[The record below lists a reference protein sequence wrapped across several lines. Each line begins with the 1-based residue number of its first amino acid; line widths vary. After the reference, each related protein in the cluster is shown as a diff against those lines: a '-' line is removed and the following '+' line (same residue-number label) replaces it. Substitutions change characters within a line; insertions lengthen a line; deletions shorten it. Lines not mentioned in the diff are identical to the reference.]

1 MSPRKLTTIVP
12 ITLLSAGVLLGAGC
26 RLDVDGQAYI
36 EREQKRFPVEGTTV
50 ADLDL
55 KTFSGRIE
63 IVSWD
68 RPEVLV
74 EIEKRGED
82 KDAVSK
88 ITVASEQKASK
99 ISIDV
104 RHPGRTT
111 FVGIGHFTSPSA
123 KLIVSVPRKCNIIAR
138 SGDGAIA
145 LERVE
150 GSIDLRTDD
159 GSIRVVESKGT
170 LLAESRDGSMTLD
183 DVDGHVEA
191 RTDDGAIRV
200 SGTPNVLR
208 VRTDDGAVTLR
219 IRDGATMADD
229 WMVTTND
236 GSVTVEL
243 PKAFN
248 AMINADPGGDGRV
261 RSELALSNA
270 TGSGADSK
278 RRDRGAM
285 SGQLGAGGRLFTLRT
300 GDGTIRLTNY

>member
-1 MSPRKLTTIVP
+1 MSLTKLLPVTV
-12 ITLLSAGVLLGAGC
+12 LSAGVLFGTGC
-26 RLDVDGQAYI
+26 RLDVNGQAYI
-36 EREQKRFPVEGTTV
+36 EREQKRFPVDGVATV

-63 IVSWD
+63 VISWD

-88 ITVASEQKASK
+88 ITVTSEQKASK

-104 RHPGRTT
+104 RHPGRTS

-123 KLIVSVPRKCNIIAR
+123 KLIVSVPRKCNITAR
-138 SGDGAIA
+138 SGDGSIA

-150 GSIDLRTDD
+150 GSLDLRTDE
-159 GSIRVVESKGT
+159 GTIRVIESRGQ

-183 DVDGHVEA
+183 DVSGHVEA
-191 RTDDGAIRV
+191 RTSDGTVRV
-200 SGTPNVLR
+200 SGTPSVLR
-208 VRTDDGAVTLR
+208 IRSGDGSVSLR
-219 IRDGATMADD
+219 IRDGATMTDD

-236 GSVTVEL
+236 GSVTAEL
-243 PKAFN
+243 PKDFS
-248 AMINADPGGDGRV
+248 AMIEADPGSDGRV
-261 RSELALSNA
+261 RSELVLSNV
-270 TGSGADSK
+270 TGAGSDS
-278 RRDRGAM
+278 RRRERGAM
-285 SGQLGAGGRLFTLRT
+285 SGQLGAGGKRFTLRT

>member
-1 MSPRKLTTIVP
+1 MSITRIVP
-12 ITLLSAGVLLGAGC
+12 VTLLSAGVLLGAGC

-36 EREQKRFPVEGTTV
+36 EREQKRFPVEGAAAV

-82 KDAVSK
+82 KEAVSK
-88 ITVASEQKASK
+88 ITVTSDQKASK
-99 ISIDV
+99 ISVDV

-123 KLIVSVPRKCNIIAR
+123 RLIVSVPRKCNIIAR
-138 SGDGAIA
+138 SGDGSIV

-159 GSIRVVESKGT
+159 GTIRVLESKGT

-183 DVDGHVEA
+183 DVNGHVEA
-191 RTDDGAIRV
+191 RTNDGAVRV
-200 SGTPNVLR
+200 SGTPSVLR
-208 VRTDDGAVTLR
+208 VRTGDGSVSLR
-219 IRDGATMADD
+219 IRDGATMTDD

-243 PKAFN
+243 PKDFN
-248 AMINADPGGDGRV
+248 AMIDADPGSDGRV
-261 RSELALSNA
+261 RSELALSNV
-270 TGSGADSK
+270 TGAGADTK
-278 RRDRGAM
+278 RRERGAM
-285 SGQLGAGGRLFTLRT
+285 NGQLGAGGKLFTLRT

>member
-1 MSPRKLTTIVP
+1 MTKLLP
-12 ITLLSAGVLLGAGC
+12 ATLLGAGILLGAGC
-26 RLDVDGQAYI
+26 RLDVNGQAYI
-36 EREQKRFPVEGTTV
+36 EREQKRFAVDGV

-55 KTFSGRIE
+55 KTFSGRVE

-82 KDAVSK
+82 KEAVSK
-88 ITVASEQKASK
+88 ISINAEQKAQK

-104 RHPGRTT
+104 RHTGRTG

-123 KLIVSVPRKCNIIAR
+123 RLIVSVPRKCNIIAR
-138 SGDGAIA
+138 SGDGSIA

-150 GSIDLRTDD
+150 GSLDLRTDD
-159 GSIRVVESKGT
+159 GTIRVVESRGQ

-183 DVDGHVEA
+183 DVSGHVEA
-191 RTDDGAIRV
+191 RTSDGRVSV

-208 VRTDDGAVTLR
+208 IRTGDGSVSLR

-243 PKAFN
+243 PKDFS
-248 AMINADPGGDGRV
+248 AMIDADPGGDGRV
-261 RSELALSNA
+261 RSELVLSNV
-270 TGSGADSK
+270 TGAGADT
-278 RRDRGAM
+278 RRRERGAM
-285 SGQLGAGGRLFTLRT
+285 SGQLGAGGKRFTLRT

>member
-1 MSPRKLTTIVP
+1 MSMTKMLPV
-12 ITLLSAGVLLGAGC
+12 TLLSAGVLLGAGC

-36 EREQKRFPVEGTTV
+36 EREQKRFPVEGAAPV

-82 KDAVSK
+82 KEAVSK
-88 ITVASEQKASK
+88 ITVTSDQKASK

-104 RHPGRTT
+104 RHPGRTG

-123 KLIVSVPRKCNIIAR
+123 RLIVSVPRKCNIIAR
-138 SGDGAIA
+138 SGEGSIV

-150 GSIDLRTDD
+150 GALDLRTDD
-159 GSIRVVESKGT
+159 GTIRVVESKGT

-183 DVDGHVEA
+183 DVTGHIEA
-191 RTDDGAIRV
+191 RTNDGAVRV
-200 SGTPNVLR
+200 SGTPSVLR
-208 VRTDDGAVTLR
+208 VRTGDGSVSLR
-219 IRDGATMADD
+219 IRDGATMTDD
-229 WMVTTND
+229 WMVTTGD

-243 PKAFN
+243 PKDFN
-248 AMINADPGGDGRV
+248 AMIDADPGSDGRV
-261 RSELALSNA
+261 RSELALSNV
-270 TGSGADSK
+270 TGAGADTK
-278 RRDRGAM
+278 RRERGAM
-285 SGQLGAGGRLFTLRT
+285 NGQLGAGGKLFTLRT

>member
-1 MSPRKLTTIVP
+1 MTRIVP

-36 EREQKRFPVEGTTV
+36 EREQKRFPVEGATV

-88 ITVASEQKASK
+88 ITVTSEQKASK

-150 GSIDLRTDD
+150 GSLDLRTDD
-159 GSIRVVESKGT
+159 GSIRVVESRGT

-183 DVDGHVEA
+183 DVNGHVEA

-200 SGTPNVLR
+200 SGTPSVLR

-219 IRDGATMADD
+219 IRDGATMTDD

-236 GSVTVEL
+236 GSMTVEL
-243 PKAFN
+243 PKDFN
-248 AMINADPGGDGRV
+248 AMINADPGSDGRV

-270 TGSGADSK
+270 TGAGADT
-278 RRDRGAM
+278 RRRERGAM
-285 SGQLGAGGRLFTLRT
+285 SGQLGAGGKLFTLRT

>member
-1 MSPRKLTTIVP
+1 MTRIVP

-36 EREQKRFPVEGTTV
+36 EREQKRFPVEGATV

-88 ITVASEQKASK
+88 ITVTSEQKASK

-150 GSIDLRTDD
+150 GSLDLRTDD
-159 GSIRVVESKGT
+159 GSIRVVESRGT

-183 DVDGHVEA
+183 DVNGHVEA
-191 RTDDGAIRV
+191 RTDDGAVRV
-200 SGTPNVLR
+200 SGTPSVLR

-219 IRDGATMADD
+219 IRDGATMTDD

-236 GSVTVEL
+236 GSMTVEL
-243 PKAFN
+243 PKDFN
-248 AMINADPGGDGRV
+248 AMINADPGSDGRV

-270 TGSGADSK
+270 TGAGADT
-278 RRDRGAM
+278 RRRERGAM
-285 SGQLGAGGRLFTLRT
+285 SGQLGAGGKLFTLRT